1 MPWERGVWEK
11 KDSGTDIPNDK
22 NTDGKYYS
30 IGNNNSKSRNLI
42 NKTQYYKPSLMQEE
56 FLTILNETKSFQDT
70 FNECKLSK
78 SQVDAWVRAGR
89 NNDEKFVEFYK
100 RYSEIRVK
108 IYEKFK
114 KIYGVTDINKL
125 LKLSNI
131 TQNEFTENR
140 IFRRIYLEDYLQ
152 YNFKKF
158 LKLFERYESIDKTIE
173 QMEIDE
179 SEIKKWISNG
189 KYGEKHFIEFY
200 NDYSKIRLNLFE
212 KAMNNNKSL
221 DDALK
226 IANIEDDEFVAEN
239 KIFDDYYFK
248 YSFASDFNDFLDI
261 YEKTDSFQKAIES
274 SGLNSKEFDTCISK
288 GEKGNKNF
296 VEFYDNYLKVR
307 INLLEKAIKDN
318 KSLDEALKIAN
329 INNDEFEKNKCEIEE
344 FYQFNLVQCTCDIID
359 NGGLI
364 DDILAIKEVTIDN
377 LNKWFELGQFDN
389 RYADFYNKFKPLK
402 IESIKKEL
410 RGGTPL
416 DNIIINENIEDY
428 FGEIE
433 SYLNELVNE
442 AINLFNDSKYY
453 DEVLDTLDISE
464 KCFDNWIKLGKDNIG
479 IYSKLYQA
487 YVKNQEIILLKS
499 LK

>member
-11 KDSGTDIPNDK
+11 KVSGTDIPNDK

-464 KCFDNWIKLGKDNIG
+464 KCFDNWIKLGKDNIVFTVNF
-479 IYSKLYQA
+479 IRHMLKIRKLFF
-487 YVKNQEIILLKS
+487 
-499 LK
+499 